1 MSASPSSFTDAAG
14 PFSSSGEAA
23 DVSTSV
29 AAVTAARRYSET
41 LQQLEQWA
49 VRSSPGGAADDLAA
63 QESAVKAARHYA
75 QAHERERAVVMTI
88 GPAYKPAENM
98 GELLGPHVHGPP
110 VLAVV
115 SAGTPSAAAV
125 EANIL
130 EAVDVTAF
138 KPI

>member
-88 GPAYKPAENM
+88 GPAYKPA
-98 GELLGPHVHGPP
+98 
-110 VLAVV
+110 
-115 SAGTPSAAAV
+115 
-125 EANIL
+125 
-130 EAVDVTAF
+130 
-138 KPI
+138 